1 MRTCMVYIL
10 LIVSL
15 QAHAAIYKWTDS
27 KGQIHYG
34 DKPNGARDTKEL
46 NVDSSNTSGILP
58 DDASRDQQQQRLLD
72 VMQED
77 RQEREQQRKKAQEK
91 KEWRKRRCVYLRDR
105 LRNIKN
111 ATGVYH
117 LDDNGKRVF
126 LSDQSRKQSE
136 VSLQQQI
143 NQYCN

>member
-34 DKPNGARDTKEL
+34 DKPNKAPDTKEL
-46 NVDSSNTSGILP
+46 NVDTSNTSGILP
-58 DDASRDQQQQRLLD
+58 DDANRDERRKRLLD

-77 RQEREQQRKKAQEK
+77 RQEREQQRKKEQAKQEQ
-91 KEWRKRRCVYLRDR
+91 RHRRCVYLRDR

-111 ATGVYH
+111 ATGVYQ

-126 LSDQSRKQSE
+126 LSNQDRKQSE
-136 VSLQQQI
+136 VNLQQQI